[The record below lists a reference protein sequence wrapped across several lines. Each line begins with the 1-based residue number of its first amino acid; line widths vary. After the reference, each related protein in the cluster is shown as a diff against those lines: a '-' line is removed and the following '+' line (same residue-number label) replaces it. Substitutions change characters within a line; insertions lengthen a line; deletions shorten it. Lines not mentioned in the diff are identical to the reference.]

1 MISRCVEVGLPEPQ
15 FAVTDGFL
23 TTVHRATL
31 ADHAGGQAG
40 HAGGQAGHAEDQ
52 ALLPTKD
59 AAMLR
64 ACGREAVPGEGL
76 LAAAGYSRR
85 TGDFRRRLERLL
97 NRGLLEMTVPDTP
110 RSPLQK
116 YRLTARGKAVL
127 TASERGDA
135 ET

>member
-1 MISRCVEVGLPEPQ
+1 MIRRCVEAGFPEPEL
-15 FAVTDGFL
+15 AVTDGL
-23 TTVHRATL
+23 VTTVRRAAL
-31 ADHAGGQAG
+31 AG
-40 HAGGQAGHAEDQ
+40 HAGGQAGHAGDQ
-52 ALLPTKD
+52 ALLSTKD

-64 ACGREAVPGEGL
+64 ACDWEAVPGEEL

-116 YRLTARGKAVL
+116 HRLTARGKAVL
-127 TASERGDA
+127 TASKRGDA

>member
-1 MISRCVEVGLPEPQ
+1 MIRRCVEAGLPEPE

-23 TTVHRATL
+23 TTVYRAAL
-31 ADHAGGQAG
+31 
-40 HAGGQAGHAEDQ
+40 AGHAEGQVGHAGDQ
-52 ALLPTKD
+52 ALLRTKD

-64 ACGREAVPGEGL
+64 ACDREVVPGEEL

-85 TGDFRRRLERLL
+85 TDDFRKLLERLL

-127 TASERGDA
+127 TASKRGGA